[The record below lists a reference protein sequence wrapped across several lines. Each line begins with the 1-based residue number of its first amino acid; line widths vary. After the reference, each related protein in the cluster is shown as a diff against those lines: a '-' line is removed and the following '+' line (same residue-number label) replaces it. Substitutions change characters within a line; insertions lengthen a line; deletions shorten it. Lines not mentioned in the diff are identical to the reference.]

1 MNTHGVRGLEPF
13 VQHQSEEHQL
23 LLSQWMEH
31 NQQLTVGFTTRNG
44 GVSKTP
50 FDTFNIGLHVNDD
63 AEDVLL
69 NRQKLAHSVGMSFE
83 AWTNGEQIHSNQIAI
98 VTSKERG
105 SGRSSMED
113 AIKGVDGLLTNEPDI
128 LLTSFYADCVPLYF
142 WDAEHQVIGLAHAG
156 WKGTAAAIG
165 KQMIDTMSTV
175 YHSKP
180 EQIRCAIGPAIGAC
194 CYEVNHVVIDRI
206 EELWHTLELP
216 GEALSSVFTK
226 KQAGHAHI
234 NLKEI
239 NRQIM
244 IKAGI
249 MPSHIEISE
258 WCTGCSRQLFYS
270 HRMENGKTGR
280 MASWIGIR
288 KG

>member
-1 MNTHGVRGLEPF
+1 
-13 VQHQSEEHQL
+13 HQL

-216 GEALSSVFTK
+216 GEALASVFTK

-258 WCTGCSRQLFYS
+258 WLTGCSRQLFYS

>member
-1 MNTHGVRGLEPF
+1 MEPF
-13 VQHQSEEHQL
+13 VLQQAEEYQL
-23 LLSQWMEH
+23 LLSQWMKH

-44 GVSKTP
+44 GVSKAP
-50 FDTFNIGLHVNDD
+50 YHSFNIGLHVNDV
-63 AEDVLL
+63 AVDVLH
-69 NRQKLAHSVGMSFE
+69 NRQKLAQSVGLSFD
-83 AWTNGEQIHSNQIAI
+83 AWTNGEQIHSNHIAI

-105 SGRSSMED
+105 KGRNSMVD
-113 AIKGVDGLLTNEPDI
+113 AIQGVDGLLTNEPDI

-142 WDAEHQVIGLAHAG
+142 WDEENGVVGLAHAG
-156 WKGTAAAIG
+156 WKGTAAAIVFE
-165 KQMIDTMSTV
+165 MINTMKTT
-175 YHSKP
+175 YHSDPK
-180 EQIRCAIGPAIGAC
+180 QIRCAIGPAIGDC

-206 EELWHTLELP
+206 MELWHTLELP
-216 GEALSSVFTK
+216 EQALESVFSNK
-226 KQAGHAHI
+226 SEDNAHI

-249 MPSHIEISE
+249 LPSRIEISE
-258 WCTGCSRQLFYS
+258 WCTGCARHLFYS
-270 HRMENGKTGR
+270 HRMEDGKTGR